1 MDITYIPIKG
11 GHMYLAAILDWY
23 SKAVLSYKLSN
34 TMDILLVT
42 STLQE
47 AINKYGKPGIFK
59 TD

>member
-1 MDITYIPIKG
+1 
-11 GHMYLAAILDWY
+11 MYLAAILDWY